1 MASGPGVLCSAQAS
15 GGSPCHPGFLSRLLW
30 RKHPFYSV
38 CMPQRM
44 QMGLDLSVL
53 PSLYRL
59 EDLTDTVY

>member
-1 MASGPGVLCSAQAS
+1 MESCCLCGCQQDLL
-15 GGSPCHPGFLSRLLW
+15 GFTRACLPFI
-30 RKHPFYSV
+30 HPFYSV